1 MIMYNYTLTKPE
13 KKTLRR
19 MRGKTSVPEAEI
31 YNCRGLYEKNFIQ
44 QNHTSETDG
53 FGQPLHDGTYCLS
66 DNYWRYV
73 ESTRWFN
80 TEYVVSHILVP
91 ITVSLLTFL
100 ITGLLSGVISLP
112 G

>member
-1 MIMYNYTLTKPE
+1 MYTYTLTKPE

-19 MRGKTSVPEAEI
+19 MRCKASVPEAEI
-31 YNCRGLYEKNFIQ
+31 YNCRELYERDLIQ
-44 QNHTSETDG
+44 QNHTSEADG
-53 FGQPLHDGTYCLS
+53 FGQPLHDGTYHLS

-80 TEYVVSHILVP
+80 AEYVVSHILVP

>member
-1 MIMYNYTLTKPE
+1 MYNYTLTKPE

-31 YNCRGLYEKNFIQ
+31 YNCHELYEKGFIQ
-44 QNHTSETDG
+44 QNYTSKTDG
-53 FGQPLHDGTYCLS
+53 FGHPVHDATYILS
-66 DNYWRYV
+66 DTYWRYI

-80 TEYVVSHILVP
+80 LEYVISHILVP

-100 ITGLLSGVISLP
+100 ITGFLSGVI
-112 G
+112 